1 MSTGAGAGS
10 WRKTGVIAAL
20 CVGLAAACGTAQS
33 KDPTQATTQVTQ
45 SVDQAQVTG
54 YVTSFPSMAR
64 PSGPISVTV
73 HGAPAAGLYR
83 IIQGLRGSSGA
94 NCMENAQLYQISYAS
109 AKGTVDVAGYQCGGF
124 VTITA
129 DGKTTDWTDRN
140 CTLLSAVRR
149 VVPATATAT
158 QQPGTPC
165 IS

>member
-1 MSTGAGAGS
+1 MSKGAGAVS

-33 KDPTQATTQVTQ
+33 KDPTQATQ
-45 SVDQAQVTG
+45 SIDQAQVTG
-54 YVTSFPSMAR
+54 YVTSFPSMAQ
-64 PSGPISVTV
+64 PSGPISVMV

-83 IIQGLRGSSGA
+83 IIKGLRADTDWHGA
-94 NCMENAQLYQISYAS
+94 PCMEEPQLYQITYAS
-109 AKGTVDVAGYQCGGF
+109 VAGTVDVAGFECGGF
-124 VTITA
+124 VTITSN
-129 DGKTTDWTDRN
+129 GKTTDWTDRN

-158 QQPGTPC
+158 HQPGTPC